1 MTKDEA
7 LKMALETLE
16 QLDGIDTETECVTID
31 VGDVIDAIKE
41 ALAQPKQ
48 EQKYR
53 RGDRLI
59 CLETE
64 EYAVIHISGTDRQW
78 IKFTDSHIGVY
89 TNVQVADLFEL
100 LPAQQEPVGKLQE
113 PTAERSWFT
122 IAEFN
127 ELANKYLAENPNCV
141 MPTEEPVAWGV
152 FEGNLHDMFFTEAE
166 AVEMADLKGTHAE
179 VRPLYTTPPQRKPQ
193 YDKTEMNCFVQ
204 DLYDKKIQ
212 EGKHGQ
218 YEAMFHVVHRAIEAA
233 HNIKE

>member
-1 MTKDEA
+1 MNKQIEA
-7 LKMALETLE
+7 LKLALETLE

-127 ELANKYLAENPNCV
+127 ELANKYLAENTNCV
-141 MPTEEPVAWGV
+141 MPTEEPEREWVGLTD
-152 FEGNLHDMFFTEAE
+152 EEITELHHEIKVRLMGTFDTKDIYR
-166 AVEMADLKGTHAE
+166 AVEQALKEKNT
-179 VRPLYTTPPQRKPQ
+179 
-193 YDKTEMNCFVQ
+193 
-204 DLYDKKIQ
+204 
-212 EGKHGQ
+212 
-218 YEAMFHVVHRAIEAA
+218 
-233 HNIKE
+233 

>member
-1 MTKDEA
+1 MNKQIEA
-7 LKMALETLE
+7 LKLALETLE

-89 TNVQVADLFEL
+89 TNVQVADLFVL
-100 LPAQQEPVGKLQE
+100 LPTQQEP
-113 PTAERSWFT
+113 ERSWFT

-141 MPTEEPVAWGV
+141 MPTEEPEREWVGLTD
-152 FEGNLHDMFFTEAE
+152 EEITELHHEIKVRLMGTFDTKDIYR
-166 AVEMADLKGTHAE
+166 AVEQALKEKNT
-179 VRPLYTTPPQRKPQ
+179 
-193 YDKTEMNCFVQ
+193 
-204 DLYDKKIQ
+204 
-212 EGKHGQ
+212 
-218 YEAMFHVVHRAIEAA
+218 
-233 HNIKE
+233 